1 MSNFPHFLAVL
12 SRGVVH
18 TVELS
23 VGGIILATID
33 AFAAGLASRSRFL
46 PVRFIVRV
54 YVEGWRGSS
63 ELVQLFWLVLVAPTL
78 IGLHLIPIWA
88 GIIALG
94 LNVGAYGAEVVR
106 GAVDA
111 VPKPQHEG
119 AIALSL
125 SPWQRLRL
133 VILPQALVEM
143 VPSFTTLFIQLIQAT
158 ALVSLVYVHEITY
171 QSKQILTAD
180 YPIKDDPLI
189 WTMVLVMYLILAVIL
204 IAIMR
209 LIEGGLARYAGRVPS
224 RRVRMASV
232 LKPARLKPGR
242 A

>member
-1 MSNFPHFLAVL
+1 VSNFPHFLSVL
-12 SRGVVH
+12 SQGVVP

-33 AFAAGLASRSRFL
+33 AFAAGLLSRSRFRS
-46 PVRFIVRV
+46 VRFAVRA

-125 SPWQRLRL
+125 SSWQRMRL

-171 QSKQILTAD
+171 QAKQILTAD
-180 YPIKDDPLI
+180 YPVKDDPLI
-189 WTMVLVMYLILAVIL
+189 WTMVLVIYLILAVIL
-204 IAIMR
+204 VAIMR
-209 LIEGGLARYAGRVPS
+209 VLERGLARYAGRVPQ
-224 RRVRMASV
+224 RRVQMASI
-232 LKPARLKPGR
+232 LRPARLRLGR
-242 A
+242 T

>member
-1 MSNFPHFLAVL
+1 
-12 SRGVVH
+12 
-18 TVELS
+18 VELS

-33 AFAAGLASRSRFL
+33 AFVAGLLSRSRFM
-46 PVRFIVRV
+46 PVRFVVRV

-78 IGLHLIPIWA
+78 IGLHLVPIWA

-125 SPWQRLRL
+125 NSWQRLRR

-158 ALVSLVYVHEITY
+158 ALVSLVFVHEITY
-171 QSKQILTAD
+171 QAKNILTQN
-180 YPIKDDPLI
+180 YPTSEDGLI
-189 WTMVLVMYLILAVIL
+189 WTMVLVLYLILAVIL
-204 IAIMR
+204 VAIMR
-209 LIEGGLARYAGRVPS
+209 LLERVLARYAGRVPP
-224 RRVRMASV
+224 RRVRMRSV
-232 LKPARLKPGR
+232 FKPAFGKLGR
-242 A
+242 P